1 MRMFNIKH
9 LEQILIF
16 FTLFHGRVAVLNCT
30 SPTPDSLYA
39 ELDKHLFPR
48 KLIPPKQNFSEV
60 LRINVSITVVGI
72 LGVDE
77 KSQTVSTFL
86 WEVLEWNIA
95 GLSWDEETCGA
106 EKVSVPREKLW
117 IPDVH
122 IAEFMN
128 EDKSPTTPYVYL
140 YNTGDVYDD
149 RPIRVVS
156 SCKLEIYTF
165 PFDVQKCSLTFG
177 SYLHFDTDIQL
188 FPSTT
193 AEKILKESRN
203 VLKTN
208 GEWELSKIT
217 MTQHNLTLD
226 SISYSEVIFNLF
238 LRRRPTLYV
247 VNLLVPSCFLV
258 AVDLFSFML
267 PPESVD
273 RSSFKMTLI
282 LGYTVFLLIMNDL
295 LPVPG
300 QRTPL
305 INVFFSIT
313 LALMVASLLE
323 TVFITNIQHSSS
335 QYSDVPH
342 WLSVLVLRYLAIIV
356 CIPPKKKSNRVTV
369 HLNPSYK
376 DPTTDKNS
384 ITVLGD
390 QSIFKDPLP
399 VVASNPPAAAPDPT
413 LDELR
418 KLTRDLTAIRLQ
430 VDKHFQGSK
439 SAEEWKM
446 IGIVID
452 RLLFCF
458 YILLIVTSFITVIVI
473 WTWNDT
479 HTA

>member
-1 MRMFNIKH
+1 M
-9 LEQILIF
+9 
-16 FTLFHGRVAVLNCT
+16 NCT

-72 LGVDE
+72 LGV
-77 KSQTVSTFL
+77 VSLNNFF
-86 WEVLEWNIA
+86 NRIS

-177 SYLHFDTDIQL
+177 SYLHF
-188 FPSTT
+188 

-356 CIPPKKKSNRVTV
+356 
-369 HLNPSYK
+369 Y
-376 DPTTDKNS
+376 
-384 ITVLGD
+384 